1 MIYYFLAKGNIMLLE
16 RVELRKNLS
25 TPAYDALIKSIDFD
39 HITDVDELIC
49 LFVVSILQADET
61 TFERIK
67 GKINELDISDEP
79 QQVYFYQIALGQYH
93 YRKRQYRKTLIHYV
107 KATEVAYESNDGDLI
122 ADSNR
127 YMSIAYRKMGDL
139 EQANHYIEKAVRF
152 LNKAKLPIVNAHV
165 YLTYGLILTDSKAY
179 NHAIKTYKTALD
191 QFHLISNY
199 TSYINYKILLF
210 NLYEVSDM
218 IGDYESSKYYYNE
231 ANKIIDHSQKVIND
245 ILPLYQSQI
254 CKKKGLYQDA
264 LEHLEQYIDNLSVGH
279 TSEYTHNK
287 DEIKVNLD
295 QIHDLKVKNNALL
308 ARMNQMFDTIETSK
322 NQIISFELE
331 EKINQAIVKDFI
343 KPYFQ
348 LKWSVK
354 DKSFIGAEAL
364 IRWIDGEISVPPNL
378 FISEAENSS
387 IIIKLSEKIIGE
399 SIKFVKRVSSQ
410 QKNFVVSINISPYQL
425 ANQDLVKLFKN
436 ELILHN
442 VDPKHIEIE
451 ITERSFLDQNPKI
464 IEQLYQLKELGIRL
478 ALDDFGT
485 GYSSLSCVNDFP
497 IDIIKIDRSL
507 IGNIESDKKS
517 YKLLAGIIRM
527 MNELELETV
536 AEGVE
541 TQSQAEIIEN
551 LGCDYIQGYF
561 YAKPESAEDALQRL
575 SLT

>member
-1 MIYYFLAKGNIMLLE
+1 MLLE
-16 RVELRKNLS
+16 RIELRKNLS
-25 TPAYDALIKSIDFD
+25 THAYHSLIKA
-39 HITDVDELIC
+39 TDISQLTDTDELIC
-49 LFVVSILQADET
+49 LFVVSILQSDEKT
-61 TFERIK
+61 YEVIKERI
-67 GKINELDISDEP
+67 NQMDISSDV
-79 QQVYFYQIALGQYH
+79 QQRYFYEIALGQYF
-93 YRKRQYRKTLIHYV
+93 YRKRQYRMTLAHYV
-107 KATEVAYESNDGDLI
+107 KATEIAYESNSGDLI

-127 YMSIAYRKMGDL
+127 YMSIAYRKMGDI
-139 EQANHYIEKAVRF
+139 EQAIYYIEKAVRF
-152 LNKAKLPIVNAHV
+152 LNNAELPIVSAHV
-165 YLTYGLILTDSKAY
+165 YLTYGLILTETQAY
-179 NHAIKTYKTALD
+179 THALKTYKTALD
-191 QFHLISNY
+191 QFELISNHVTY
-199 TSYINYKILLF
+199 LNYKILLF
-210 NLYEVSDM
+210 NIYEVCDM
-218 IGDYESSKYYYNE
+218 MGDYESSRYYYNE

-254 CKKKGLYQDA
+254 CKREGLYEKA
-264 LEHLEQYIDNLSVGH
+264 LEHLEKYIDNLSFGH
-279 TSEYTHNK
+279 VSEFTHNK

-308 ARMNQMFDTIETSK
+308 TRMNQLFETIEGSTS
-322 NQIISFELE
+322 QIISFELE
-331 EKINQAIVKDFI
+331 EKINNAILNDFI
-343 KPYFQ
+343 MPYFQ

-354 DKSFIGAEAL
+354 KEKFVGAEAL

-387 IIIKLSEKIIGE
+387 IIVKLSEKIIRD
-399 SIKFVKRVSSQ
+399 SIKFTRRVLDKQ
-410 QKNFVVSINISPYQL
+410 NDFVISINVSPYQL

-436 ELILHN
+436 EMILSN

-464 IEQLYQLKELGIRL
+464 LEQLYHLKELGIRL

-541 TQSQAEIIEN
+541 TQSQADIIKK

-561 YAKPESAEDALQRL
+561 YAKPESAEHALERL
-575 SLT
+575 S